1 MNICPH
7 IAAKIGMTFF
17 AFNEQGECEWMG
29 NKWIVRPCSRYHLV
43 TGTHS
48 RAWDD
53 TCQGSQVISFMH
65 DLCPLHAE
73 KPEQSQAREK
83 SSQAHNLFVTCF
95 IRSSPLIG
103 NRPRHCHDEITSQ
116 VPYIPYTV
124 SQYQTQKTLSVVTSN
139 KLNTISTKK
148 LKIQR
153 SCIT

>member
-1 MNICPH
+1 MHLMNICPH

-48 RAWDD
+48 KAWDD

-73 KPEQSQAREK
+73 KPEQSQARGK

-103 NRPRHCHDEITSQ
+103 NRPPPLMATLPVKSHTYRI
-116 VPYIPYTV
+116 
-124 SQYQTQKTLSVVTSN
+124 TLSNWQDTVTRGDLISALSN
-139 KLNTISTKK
+139 KLKAIST
-148 LKIQR
+148 
-153 SCIT
+153 